1 MNKKSQDFRHSEKL
15 CLFLI
20 LIKRSKNMAN
30 YIIGVVIGLV
40 VALIIVLIL
49 KNTVF
54 KDKSMTLLYVAIF
67 IIMAVCG
74 SVIQNQFFSASASSA
89 PTPQEQI
96 DNITSTIEDNWKNT
110 NGGFT
115 FEQIKLAQDDNECP
129 SYADQIIDLKC
140 YDYGS
145 YVVFSFYDGGVYQNA
160 VFYKSSDGL
169 ILDGIM
175 NMHAEMTGIKWFLA
189 YNTDSFKWVDGRDKE
204 SNYTISQNWIV
215 WQKHDNLL
223 SVSRQTPDFLVWQ
236 YTFRTNKDEAYK
248 YALSNVATLTGQNI
262 TSHFIKFGDVELIG
276 TGSTGYVKINSFYNY
291 LYEQIKGEQYNTTK
305 LIDASSCLCLPIPT
319 ALQPNYPISPSKQA
333 EYDGAEF
340 YGVYRCNIA
349 VDLNYVKGNTTLNST
364 TKNEDYVDTL
374 KEDDDYKD
382 KVEVEE
388 VQPGYSYSK
397 LNVNFIDTNNSDLS
411 KIDLMMSPINISF
424 TCQDLGLTKTVVIDS
439 VDKLKTGVEILV
451 NKDANWNYLIDSEA
465 LIFDNFRGSFTVKDD
480 TSTITFPY
488 YYLDNFTIA
497 SVGLN
502 PIGTIDSSLID
513 LATNPVRIILSNDK
527 NTYQFV
533 FNSNSD
539 LNTYKSTLV
548 EMGTYDY
555 TILSE
560 QLIFA
565 SVTGQLT
572 INSTDKV
579 MLFNY
584 ALGADDPLTFDIEV
598 TTNGTTNN
606 RFSLYSETSNV
617 TLIRETLSSAKV
629 YLVTCVI
636 YDKDGKLMETFDH
649 THQVTGACSDTWTAS
664 NLVSGEEYT
673 LQLRFTDRDDSSIT
687 YLSDIANFTFNS
699 NTAYKVEYFVTK
711 NQ

>member
-1 MNKKSQDFRHSEKL
+1 
-15 CLFLI
+15 
-20 LIKRSKNMAN
+20 MAN

-74 SVIQNQFFSASASSA
+74 GVIQNQFFSASASSA

-145 YVVFSFYDGGVYQNA
+145 YVVFSFYDGGAYQNA

-189 YNTDSFKWVDGRDKE
+189 YNTDSFKWVDNRDE
-204 SNYTISQNWIV
+204 EPNYTISQNWIV

-439 VDKLKTGVEILV
+439 VDKLNSGIEILV
-451 NKDANWNYLIDSEA
+451 NKDATWNYLIDSEA

-502 PIGTIDSSLID
+502 PIGTIDTSLID

-539 LNTYKSTLV
+539 LNAYKSTLV

-565 SVTGQLT
+565 SVTGELT

>member
-1 MNKKSQDFRHSEKL
+1 MS
-15 CLFLI
+15 
-20 LIKRSKNMAN
+20 N
-30 YIIGVVIGLV
+30 YIIGIVIGLV
-40 VALIIVLIL
+40 VALIVVLIL
-49 KNTVF
+49 QNTVF
-54 KDKSMTLLYVAIF
+54 KDKSMTILYVVIF
-67 IIMAVCG
+67 VLMAVCG
-74 SVIQNQFFSASASSA
+74 GVIQNKYFVVSASSA
-89 PTPQEQI
+89 PTPQDQI

-115 FEQIKLAQDDNECP
+115 FEQIQIAQDDNECP
-129 SYADQIIDLKC
+129 SYTDQIIDLKC

-145 YVVFSFYDGGVYQNA
+145 YVVFGFNDGGTYQNA

-189 YNTDSFKWVDGRDKE
+189 YDTNSFKWVDGRNKE
-204 SNYTISQNWIV
+204 PNYTVSQNWLV

-236 YTFRTNKDEAYK
+236 YTFRTNKDNAYN

-262 TSHFIKFGDVELIG
+262 TSHFIKFGDIELIG
-276 TGSTGYVKINSFYNY
+276 TGATGYIKINSFYNY
-291 LYEQIKGEQYNTTK
+291 LYEQIKGQSYNTNK
-305 LIDASSCLCLPIPT
+305 LIDASSCLCVPIPT
-319 ALQPNYPISPSKQA
+319 ALQPNYPISPSKQT

-349 VDLNYVKGNTTLNST
+349 VDLNYVKGSTTLNST

-374 KEDDDYKD
+374 KKDDDYKD
-382 KVEVEE
+382 QVEVEE
-388 VQPGYSYSK
+388 VQAGYSYAKLK
-397 LNVNFIDTNNSDLS
+397 LNFTDTNNSDMS
-411 KIDLMMSPINISF
+411 KIDLMMSPITISL
-424 TCQDLGLTKTVVIDS
+424 TCQDVNLTKTVVIDS
-439 VDKLKTGVEILV
+439 IDKLKNGVEVLV
-451 NKDANWNYLIDSEA
+451 NKDATWNYLIDSEA
-465 LIFDNFRGSFTVKDD
+465 LIFDNFRGSFTIRDD
-480 TSTITFPY
+480 SSTITFPY
-488 YYLDNFTIA
+488 YYLDNFTVA

-502 PIGTIDSSLID
+502 PIGTIDTSLID

-533 FNSNSD
+533 FSSNSD
-539 LNTYKSTLV
+539 LNAYKSTLV

-565 SVTGQLT
+565 SVTGTLT

-584 ALGADDPLTFDIEV
+584 ALGADDPLTFDIDV

-629 YLVTCVI
+629 YIVTCVI
-636 YDKDGKLMETFDH
+636 YDKDGKLMETFTH
-649 THQVTGACSDTWTAS
+649 THQVTGTCSDTWTAS

-673 LQLRFTDRDDSSIT
+673 LQLRFTDRDDSKIT

-699 NTAYKVEYFVTK
+699 NTAYKLEYHVTK
-711 NQ
+711 NN

>member
-1 MNKKSQDFRHSEKL
+1 MYN
-15 CLFLI
+15 LI
-20 LIKRSKNMAN
+20 
-30 YIIGVVIGLV
+30 
-40 VALIIVLIL
+40 
-49 KNTVF
+49 
-54 KDKSMTLLYVAIF
+54 
-67 IIMAVCG
+67 
-74 SVIQNQFFSASASSA
+74 FF
-89 PTPQEQI
+89 
-96 DNITSTIEDNWKNT
+96 
-110 NGGFT
+110 GG
-115 FEQIKLAQDDNECP
+115 A
-129 SYADQIIDLKC
+129 
-140 YDYGS
+140 
-145 YVVFSFYDGGVYQNA
+145 YQNA

-204 SNYTISQNWIV
+204 PNYTISQNWIV

-333 EYDGAEF
+333 EYDGADF

-349 VDLNYVKGNTTLNST
+349 VDLNYVKGNTTINST

-439 VDKLKTGVEILV
+439 VDKLNSGIEILV
-451 NKDANWNYLIDSEA
+451 NKDATWNYLIDSEA

-539 LNTYKSTLV
+539 LNAYKSTLV

-699 NTAYKVEYFVTK
+699 NTAYKVEYHVTK

>member
-1 MNKKSQDFRHSEKL
+1 MS
-15 CLFLI
+15 
-20 LIKRSKNMAN
+20 N
-30 YIIGVVIGLV
+30 YIIGIVIGLV
-40 VALIIVLIL
+40 VALIVVLIL
-49 KNTVF
+49 QNTVF
-54 KDKSMTLLYVAIF
+54 KDKSMTILYVVIF
-67 IIMAVCG
+67 VLMAVCG
-74 SVIQNQFFSASASSA
+74 GVIQNKYFVVSASSA
-89 PTPQEQI
+89 PTPQDQI

-115 FEQIKLAQDDNECP
+115 FEQIQIAQDDNECP
-129 SYADQIIDLKC
+129 SYTDQIIDLKC

-145 YVVFSFYDGGVYQNA
+145 YVVFGFNDGGTYQNA

-189 YNTDSFKWVDGRDKE
+189 YDTNSFKWVDGRNKE
-204 SNYTISQNWIV
+204 PNYTVSQNWIV

-236 YTFRTNKDEAYK
+236 YTFRTNKDDAYN

-276 TGSTGYVKINSFYNY
+276 TGATGYTKINSFYNY
-291 LYEQIKGEQYNTTK
+291 LYEQIKGQSYNTNK
-305 LIDASSCLCLPIPT
+305 LIDASSCLCVPIPT
-319 ALQPNYPISPSKQA
+319 ALQPNYPISPSKQT

-349 VDLNYVKGNTTLNST
+349 VDLNYVKGSTTLNST

-374 KEDDDYKD
+374 KKDDDYKD
-382 KVEVEE
+382 QVEIEE
-388 VQPGYSYSK
+388 VQAGYSYAKLK
-397 LNVNFIDTNNSDLS
+397 LNFTDTNNSDMS
-411 KIDLMMSPINISF
+411 KIDLMMSPITISL
-424 TCQDLGLTKTVVIDS
+424 TCQDVNLTKTVVIDS
-439 VDKLKTGVEILV
+439 IDKLKNGVEVLV
-451 NKDANWNYLIDSEA
+451 NKDATWNYLIDSEA
-465 LIFDNFRGSFTVKDD
+465 LIFDNFRGSFTIRDD
-480 TSTITFPY
+480 SSTITFPY
-488 YYLDNFTIA
+488 YYLDNFTVA

-502 PIGTIDSSLID
+502 PIGTIDTSIID

-533 FNSNSD
+533 FSSNSD
-539 LNTYKSTLV
+539 LNAYKSTLV

-565 SVTGQLT
+565 SVTGTLT

-584 ALGADDPLTFDIEV
+584 ALGADDPLTFDIDV

-629 YLVTCVI
+629 YIVTCVI
-636 YDKDGKLMETFDH
+636 YDKDGKLMETFTH
-649 THQVTGACSDTWTAS
+649 THQVTGTCSDTWTAS

-673 LQLRFTDRDDSSIT
+673 LQLRFTDRDDSKIT

-699 NTAYKVEYFVTK
+699 NTAYKVEYHVTK
-711 NQ
+711 NN

>member
-1 MNKKSQDFRHSEKL
+1 
-15 CLFLI
+15 
-20 LIKRSKNMAN
+20 MAN

-74 SVIQNQFFSASASSA
+74 GVIQNQFFSASASSA

-145 YVVFSFYDGGVYQNA
+145 YVVFSFYDGGTYQNA

-189 YNTDSFKWVDGRDKE
+189 YNTDSFKWVDNRDE
-204 SNYTISQNWIV
+204 EPNYTISQNWIV

-276 TGSTGYVKINSFYNY
+276 AGSTGYVKINSFYNY

-397 LNVNFIDTNNSDLS
+397 LKVNFIDTNNSDLS

-424 TCQDLGLTKTVVIDS
+424 ICQDLGLTKTVVIDN
-439 VDKLKTGVEILV
+439 VDKLKQGVEILV
-451 NKDANWNYLIDSEA
+451 NKDATWNYLIDSEA

-533 FNSNSD
+533 FSSNSD
-539 LNTYKSTLV
+539 LNAYKSTLV

-565 SVTGQLT
+565 SVTGELT

-584 ALGADDPLTFDIEV
+584 ALGADDPLTFDITV

-606 RFSLYSETSNV
+606 RFSLYSETANV

>member
-1 MNKKSQDFRHSEKL
+1 MS
-15 CLFLI
+15 
-20 LIKRSKNMAN
+20 N
-30 YIIGVVIGLV
+30 YIIGIVIGLV
-40 VALIIVLIL
+40 VALIVVLIL
-49 KNTVF
+49 QNTVF
-54 KDKSMTLLYVAIF
+54 KDKSMTILYVVIF
-67 IIMAVCG
+67 VLMAVCG
-74 SVIQNQFFSASASSA
+74 GVIQNKYFVVSASSA
-89 PTPQEQI
+89 PTPQDQI

-115 FEQIKLAQDDNECP
+115 FEQIQIAQDDNECP
-129 SYADQIIDLKC
+129 SYTDQIIDLKC

-145 YVVFSFYDGGVYQNA
+145 YVVFGFNDGGTYQNA

-189 YNTDSFKWVDGRDKE
+189 YDTNSFKWVDGRNKE
-204 SNYTISQNWIV
+204 PNYTISQNWLV

-236 YTFRTNKDEAYK
+236 YTFRTNKDDAYN

-262 TSHFIKFGDVELIG
+262 TSHFIKFGNVELIG
-276 TGSTGYVKINSFYNY
+276 TGATGYTKINSFYNY
-291 LYEQIKGEQYNTTK
+291 LYEQIKGQSYNTNK
-305 LIDASSCLCLPIPT
+305 LIDASSCLCVSIPS
-319 ALQPNYPISPSKQA
+319 ALQPNYPISPSKQT

-349 VDLNYVKGNTTLNST
+349 VDLNYVKGSTTLNST

-374 KEDDDYKD
+374 KKDDDYKD
-382 KVEVEE
+382 QVEIEE
-388 VQPGYSYSK
+388 VQAGYSYAKLK
-397 LNVNFIDTNNSDLS
+397 LNFTDTNNSDMS
-411 KIDLMMSPINISF
+411 KIDLMMSPITISL
-424 TCQDLGLTKTVVIDS
+424 TCQDVNLTKTVVIDS
-439 VDKLKTGVEILV
+439 IDKLKNGVEVLV
-451 NKDANWNYLIDSEA
+451 NKDATWNYLIDSEA
-465 LIFDNFRGSFTVKDD
+465 LIFDNFRGSFTIRDD
-480 TSTITFPY
+480 SSTITFPY
-488 YYLDNFTIA
+488 YYLDNFTVA

-502 PIGTIDSSLID
+502 PIGTIDTSIID

-533 FNSNSD
+533 FSSNSD

-565 SVTGQLT
+565 SVTGTLT

-584 ALGADDPLTFDIEV
+584 ALGADDPLTFDIDV
-598 TTNGTTNN
+598 TTNGATNN
-606 RFSLYSETSNV
+606 RFSLYSESSNV

-629 YLVTCVI
+629 YIVTCVI
-636 YDKDGKLMETFDH
+636 YDKDGKLMETFTH
-649 THQVTGACSDTWTAS
+649 THQVTGTCSDTWTAS

-673 LQLRFTDRDDSSIT
+673 LQLRFTDRDDSKIT

-699 NTAYKVEYFVTK
+699 NTAYKVEYHVTK
-711 NQ
+711 NN

>member
-1 MNKKSQDFRHSEKL
+1 
-15 CLFLI
+15 
-20 LIKRSKNMAN
+20 MAN

-74 SVIQNQFFSASASSA
+74 GVIQNQFFSASASSA

-145 YVVFSFYDGGVYQNA
+145 YVVFSFYDGGTYQNA

-189 YNTDSFKWVDGRDKE
+189 YNTDSFKWVDNRDE
-204 SNYTISQNWIV
+204 EPNYTISQNWIV

-276 TGSTGYVKINSFYNY
+276 TGSTGYTKINSFYNY

-439 VDKLKTGVEILV
+439 VDKLKTGAEILV
-451 NKDANWNYLIDSEA
+451 NKDATWNYLIDSEA

-533 FNSNSD
+533 FSSNSD
-539 LNTYKSTLV
+539 LNAYKSTLV

>member
-1 MNKKSQDFRHSEKL
+1 
-15 CLFLI
+15 
-20 LIKRSKNMAN
+20 MAN

-40 VALIIVLIL
+40 VSLIIVLIL

-74 SVIQNQFFSASASSA
+74 GVIQNQFFSASASSA

-145 YVVFSFYDGGVYQNA
+145 YVVFSFYDGGAYQNA

-189 YNTDSFKWVDGRDKE
+189 YNTDSFKWVDNRDE
-204 SNYTISQNWIV
+204 EPNYTISQNWIV

-439 VDKLKTGVEILV
+439 VDKLNSGIEILV
-451 NKDANWNYLIDSEA
+451 NKDATWNYLIDSEA

-539 LNTYKSTLV
+539 LNAYKSTLV

>member
-1 MNKKSQDFRHSEKL
+1 
-15 CLFLI
+15 
-20 LIKRSKNMAN
+20 MAN

-40 VALIIVLIL
+40 VALIVVLIL

-54 KDKSMTLLYVAIF
+54 KDKSMTILYVVIF
-67 IIMAVCG
+67 VLMAVCG
-74 SVIQNQFFSASASSA
+74 GVIQNKYFVVSASSA
-89 PTPQEQI
+89 PTPQDQI

-115 FEQIKLAQDDNECP
+115 FEQIQIAQDDNECP
-129 SYADQIIDLKC
+129 SYTDQIIDLKC

-145 YVVFSFYDGGVYQNA
+145 YVVFGFNDGGTYQNA

-189 YNTDSFKWVDGRDKE
+189 YDTNSFKWVDGRNKE
-204 SNYTISQNWIV
+204 PNYTVSQNWLV

-236 YTFRTNKDEAYK
+236 YTFRTNKDDAYN

-276 TGSTGYVKINSFYNY
+276 TGATGYIKINSFYNY
-291 LYEQIKGEQYNTTK
+291 LYEQIKGQSYNTNK
-305 LIDASSCLCLPIPT
+305 LIDASSCLCVPIPT
-319 ALQPNYPISPSKQA
+319 ALQPNYPISPSKQT

-349 VDLNYVKGNTTLNST
+349 VDLNYVKGSTTLNST

-374 KEDDDYKD
+374 KKDDDYKD
-382 KVEVEE
+382 QVEVEE
-388 VQPGYSYSK
+388 VQAVYSYAKLK
-397 LNVNFIDTNNSDLS
+397 LNFTDTNNSDMS
-411 KIDLMMSPINISF
+411 KIDLMMSPITISL
-424 TCQDLGLTKTVVIDS
+424 TCQDVNLTKTVVIDS
-439 VDKLKTGVEILV
+439 IDKLKNGVEVLV
-451 NKDANWNYLIDSEA
+451 NKDATWNYLIDSEA
-465 LIFDNFRGSFTVKDD
+465 LIFDNFRGSFTIRDD
-480 TSTITFPY
+480 SSTITFPY
-488 YYLDNFTIA
+488 YYLDNFTVA

-502 PIGTIDSSLID
+502 PIGTIDTSIID

-533 FNSNSD
+533 FSSNSD

-565 SVTGQLT
+565 SVTGTLT

-584 ALGADDPLTFDIEV
+584 ALGADDPLTFDIDV
-598 TTNGTTNN
+598 TTNGATNN

-629 YLVTCVI
+629 YIVTCVI
-636 YDKDGKLMETFDH
+636 YDKDGKLMETFTH
-649 THQVTGACSDTWTAS
+649 THQVTGTCSDTWTAS

-673 LQLRFTDRDDSSIT
+673 LQLRFTDRDDSKIT

-699 NTAYKVEYFVTK
+699 NTAYKVEYHVTK
-711 NQ
+711 NN

>member
-1 MNKKSQDFRHSEKL
+1 MS
-15 CLFLI
+15 
-20 LIKRSKNMAN
+20 N
-30 YIIGVVIGLV
+30 YIIGIVIGLV
-40 VALIIVLIL
+40 VALIVVLIL
-49 KNTVF
+49 QNTVF
-54 KDKSMTLLYVAIF
+54 KDKSMTILYVVIF
-67 IIMAVCG
+67 VLMAVCG
-74 SVIQNQFFSASASSA
+74 GVIQNKYFVVSASSA
-89 PTPQEQI
+89 PTPQDQI

-115 FEQIKLAQDDNECP
+115 FEQIQIAQDDNECP
-129 SYADQIIDLKC
+129 SYSDQIIDLKC

-145 YVVFSFYDGGVYQNA
+145 YVVFGFNDGRTYQNA

-189 YNTDSFKWVDGRDKE
+189 YDTNSFKWVDGRNKE
-204 SNYTISQNWIV
+204 PNYTISQNWIV

-223 SVSRQTPDFLVWQ
+223 SISRQTPDFLVWQ
-236 YTFRTNKDEAYK
+236 YTFRTNKDDAYS

-276 TGSTGYVKINSFYNY
+276 TGATGYTKINSFYNY
-291 LYEQIKGEQYNTTK
+291 LYEQIKGQSYNTNK
-305 LIDASSCLCLPIPT
+305 LIDASSCLCVPIPT
-319 ALQPNYPISPSKQA
+319 ALQPNYPISPSKQT

-349 VDLNYVKGNTTLNST
+349 VDLNYVKGSTTLNST

-374 KEDDDYKD
+374 KKDDDYKD
-382 KVEVEE
+382 QVEVEE
-388 VQPGYSYSK
+388 VQVGYSYAKLK
-397 LNVNFIDTNNSDLS
+397 LNFTDTNNSDMS
-411 KIDLMMSPINISF
+411 KIDLMMSPITISL
-424 TCQDLGLTKTVVIDS
+424 TCQDVNLTKTVVIDS
-439 VDKLKTGVEILV
+439 IDKLKNGVEVLV
-451 NKDANWNYLIDSEA
+451 NKDATWNYLIDSEA
-465 LIFDNFRGSFTVKDD
+465 LIFDNFRGSFTIRDD
-480 TSTITFPY
+480 SSTITFPY
-488 YYLDNFTIA
+488 YYLDNFTVA

-502 PIGTIDSSLID
+502 PIGTIDTSIID

-533 FNSNSD
+533 FSSNSD
-539 LNTYKSTLV
+539 LNAYKSTLV

-565 SVTGQLT
+565 SVTGTLT

-584 ALGADDPLTFDIEV
+584 ALGADDPLTFDIDV

-629 YLVTCVI
+629 YIVTCVI
-636 YDKDGKLMETFDH
+636 YDKDGKLMETFTH
-649 THQVTGACSDTWTAS
+649 THQVTGTCSDTWTAS

-673 LQLRFTDRDDSSIT
+673 LQLRFTDRDDSKIT

-699 NTAYKVEYFVTK
+699 NTAYKVEYHVTK
-711 NQ
+711 NN

>member
-1 MNKKSQDFRHSEKL
+1 
-15 CLFLI
+15 
-20 LIKRSKNMAN
+20 MAN

-74 SVIQNQFFSASASSA
+74 GVIQNQFFSASASSA

-115 FEQIKLAQDDNECP
+115 FEQIKIAQDDNECP

-145 YVVFSFYDGGVYQNA
+145 YVVFSFYDGGTYQNA

-189 YNTDSFKWVDGRDKE
+189 YNTDSFKWVDNRDE
-204 SNYTISQNWIV
+204 EPNYTISQNWIV

-439 VDKLKTGVEILV
+439 VDKLNSGIEILV
-451 NKDANWNYLIDSEA
+451 NKDATWNYLIDSEA

-502 PIGTIDSSLID
+502 PIGTIDTSLID

-539 LNTYKSTLV
+539 LNAYKSTLV

-565 SVTGQLT
+565 SVTGELT